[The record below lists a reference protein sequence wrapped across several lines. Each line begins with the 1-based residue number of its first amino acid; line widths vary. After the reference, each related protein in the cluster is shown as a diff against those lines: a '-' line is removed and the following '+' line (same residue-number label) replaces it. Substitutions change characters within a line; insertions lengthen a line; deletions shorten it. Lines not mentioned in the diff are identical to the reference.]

1 MAKYRIVSPYM
12 AAKVEGQPDERPLP
26 ADRKEWQALRAIG
39 ADIVEVRYNTEDEL
53 IGVTKDADAL
63 LIASAQ
69 VTRRVAEHLSRCR
82 AVARYGIGV
91 DTLDLDALTDHGIV
105 AIYAPDFCVEEVAN
119 HAMMLLLACAKKLVL
134 LHNMAAEGVWDRSL
148 LSPMPT
154 IWGQT
159 LTLVGFGK
167 LARAVARKAKAFQMQ
182 VVAYDPYADQASA
195 WELGVDLMRMDFHQ
209 ALARADFV
217 SVHTPL
223 NSETRHMFGE
233 AEFQVMKRSAYFINT
248 SRGPVVDETAL
259 IKALQQGWIAG
270 AGLDVF
276 EKEPPDRTNPLL
288 KMANV
293 VMTPHTASFSDVA
306 FSRLYARIGEE
317 VARVLTG
324 KPPLCC
330 ANPRVKPR
338 TASESGLK

>member
-1 MAKYRIVSPYM
+1 MAKYRIVSPYK
-12 AAKVEGQPDERPLP
+12 AARAEGKSDERPLP
-26 ADRKEWQALRAIG
+26 AGREEWKALRPLDAE
-39 ADIVEVRYNTEDEL
+39 IVEARYSTEDEL
-53 IGVTKDADAL
+53 IAITKDADAL

-69 VTRRVAEHLSRCR
+69 ITRRVVEHLSKCR
-82 AVARYGIGV
+82 VVARYGIGV
-91 DTLDLDALTDHGIV
+91 DTLDLEALADHGIV
-105 AIYAPDFCVEEVAN
+105 AVNAPDFCVEEVAN

-134 LHNMAAEGVWDRSL
+134 LHNKAAQGVWDRSL
-148 LSPMPT
+148 LPPMPT
-154 IWGQT
+154 VWGQT

-167 LARAVARKAKAFQMQ
+167 LARAVARKAKAFQML
-182 VVAYDPYADQASA
+182 VTAYDPYADQASA

-223 NSETRHMFGE
+223 TPETHHLFGE
-233 AEFQVMKRSAYFINT
+233 AEFLVMKPSAYFVNT
-248 SRGPVVDETAL
+248 SRGPVVDEAAL

-276 EKEPPDRTNPLL
+276 EKEPPDKTNPLL
-288 KMANV
+288 KMTNV

-317 VARVLTG
+317 VARVLNG

-338 TASESGLK
+338 AAR